1 MLTGGRVSATTGQ
14 QLRKGEKMEQL
25 NSALQ
30 SVAASLG
37 PYAPRVIGALIII
50 LAAWIVGRLVR
61 AAVGRL
67 SASLNVDDRLHSPG
81 LSATLANLAYWLVWL
96 FALPALLG
104 TLELDGLLAPVNAML
119 SRLLGFLP
127 NLFGAAVVFAIG
139 FLAARI
145 VRQVVGGLLKA
156 AGSEKLAEK
165 LGLASALGESGLSGL
180 IGTIA
185 FVLVLLPTVAAALQP
200 LGLDSVTNPV
210 SRMLDA
216 VIGLIPKLASA
227 AIIIV
232 VAAVI
237 GRSLADITSALLA
250 SIGLNDLPLR
260 LGFKQDLRVG
270 GRRLSQLAGIV
281 VMVAVLMVA
290 IGQAC
295 EVIGFTVLTQ
305 TVAVLGT
312 VLAQLLVA
320 ALLLG
325 AGLWLASVAA
335 RAIESSSVANA
346 HVLSHVARGAILFF
360 TAALAMRQA
369 GLPAEIIAIAF
380 GATVGAI
387 AVGVAVAFGV
397 GGRHLAG
404 RLLED
409 AAAAMTSERGGSASK
424 DA

>member
-1 MLTGGRVSATTGQ
+1 
-14 QLRKGEKMEQL
+14 MEQL
-25 NSALQ
+25 NNALQ
-30 SVAASLG
+30 SLAGSLG

-50 LAAWIVGRLVR
+50 VVAWIVGRVLR

-67 SASLNVDDRLHSPG
+67 AVSLNVDDRLHSPG

-104 TLELDGLLAPVNAML
+104 TLELEGLLAPVNAML

-127 NLFGAAVVFAIG
+127 NLFGATVVFAIG

-156 AGSEKLAEK
+156 VGSEKLAER
-165 LGLASALGESGLSGL
+165 LGLASALGESGLAGL

-210 SRMLDA
+210 SRMLDS

-237 GRSLADITSALLA
+237 GRSLADVTSALLA
-250 SIGLNDLPLR
+250 GIGLNDVPVR
-260 LGFKQDLRVG
+260 LGFKQELRVG
-270 GRRLSQLAGIV
+270 GRRPSELAGVV
-281 VMVAVLMVA
+281 VMVAVLLVA

-295 EVIGFTVLTQ
+295 EVIGFAVLTQ

-320 ALLLG
+320 ALLFG
-325 AGLWLASVAA
+325 AGWWLASLAA
-335 RAIESSSVANA
+335 RTIESSSVANA
-346 HVLSHVARGAILFF
+346 HVLAHVARGAILFF

-380 GATVGAI
+380 GAAVGAI

-409 AAAAMTSERGGSASK
+409 AAAAMTGERGDGTSK